1 MVLESKRILIV
12 EDEDDI
18 RDLVKI
24 QFESQGCQTIAT
36 HDGNHAIDLLQSE
49 SFDLFVLDRM
59 LPGTNGLEICKFIRN
74 YKPTKNYPILFLTA
88 LTEPDQIVE
97 GLEAGADDYITKPFD
112 MNVLIARAR
121 SLMRRYQLLR
131 DGGSQKIE
139 CEIFLGKIRI
149 NTDQCQV
156 WINEEKISLT
166 LSEYR
171 ILYYLALNT
180 GKVLSRKELVRC
192 IQGEDVHVTERTID
206 THIYGLRKKLKEET
220 ARIETIRGIG
230 YRVVQDEK

>member
-1 MVLESKRILIV
+1 MELKSKHALIV

-18 RDLVKI
+18 RELIKI
-24 QFESQGCQTIAT
+24 QFETQGCKVTAT
-36 HDGNHAIDLLQSE
+36 PSGDNAIDLLQSV

-59 LPGTNGLEICKFIRN
+59 LPGTSGLEICKFIRN
-74 YKPTKNYPILFLTA
+74 YKPTKSCPILFVTA
-88 LTEPDQIVE
+88 LTEPEQIVE
-97 GLEAGADDYITKPFD
+97 GLDAGADDYITKPFD

-121 SLMRRYQLLR
+121 SLMRRYQTLKN
-131 DGGSQKIE
+131 GPVQEVES
-139 CEIFLGKIRI
+139 EIFLGNIRI

-171 ILYYLALNT
+171 ILYHLALNA

-220 ARIETIRGIG
+220 GMIETIRGIG
-230 YRVVQDEK
+230 YRVTDNEN